1 MAQRSRQR
9 SRAPARSRRET
20 AITHTPSQY
29 ADIDRKLHGEAD
41 RILHTGSLRALL
53 SVYGSVHTTGSYD
66 LGLMTWR
73 DLDLYVVADTL
84 PVTEFFALGGSI
96 AILLSPVRMSYR
108 MDIYEAVLAHDVANT
123 RELADFVQERRQ
135 CDLDA

>member
-1 MAQRSRQR
+1 M
-9 SRAPARSRRET
+9 
-20 AITHTPSQY
+20 
-29 ADIDRKLHGEAD
+29 
-41 RILHTGSLRALL
+41 L
-53 SVYGSVHTTGSYD
+53 SVCGSVHTTGSYD

-108 MDIYEAVLAHDVANT
+108 MDIYEAVLAHGVANT
-123 RELADFVQERRQ
+123 RELADSVQERRQ